1 MRVVL
6 LTPAKQR
13 ARAKAD
19 GPAVREQFLLFRV
32 GDEIYGLGLR
42 GLWEVLLPEGVTDL
56 PTPPYQVCTALA
68 YRGRRIALIRMGE
81 LFGVAADGL
90 PASARV
96 LLTQGQGRPLGLL
109 VDEVLGVAEVDP
121 ARIAPVPPMST
132 LLSPRFFRGLFSRNG
147 RVILLVDGDGL
158 AGFEQ
163 VVGFYA
169 AAP

>member
-1 MRVVL
+1 MVL

-13 ARAKAD
+13 ARAKAK
-19 GPAVREQFLLFRV
+19 GPAAREQFLLFRV
-32 GDEIYGLGLR
+32 GDGIYGLGLR

-81 LFGVAADGL
+81 LFGVAVDAL

-109 VDEVLGVAEVDP
+109 VDEVLEVAEVDP

-132 LLSPRFFRGLFSRNG
+132 LLSLRFFRGLISRNG
-147 RVILLVDGDGL
+147 RVILLMDGDGL
-158 AGFEQ
+158 AEFEQ
-163 VVGFYA
+163 VIGFYA
-169 AAP
+169 TTP

>member
-1 MRVVL
+1 MVL
-6 LTPAKQR
+6 LTPVKRR
-13 ARAKAD
+13 AQSRSDA
-19 GPAVREQFLLFRV
+19 PRVREQFLLFRV
-32 GDEIYGLGLR
+32 GVEIYGVGVR

-68 YRGRRIALIRMGE
+68 YRGRRVPLIRMGE
-81 LFGVAADGL
+81 LFGVAAEGV

-109 VDEVLGVAEVDP
+109 VDEVLEVAEVDP
-121 ARIAPVPPMST
+121 AKIAPVPALAT
-132 LLSPRFFRGLFSRNG
+132 LLNPRFFRGLFNREG
-147 RVILLVDGDGL
+147 RVILLVDEGGL

-163 VVGFYA
+163 VVGFHA